1 MQSGALWKLISAADR
16 SLQKPPCGRPESP
29 FGTKTSPQGG
39 WEPGGAPHSKTG
51 LFQRVISPLGGVYR
65 IRGVDVNNSMRQL
78 PRITILS
85 QLFSLDFP
93 PILIILELE
102 WPLRHIDLAVRY
114 RLPG

>member
-1 MQSGALWKLISAADR
+1 METDLRSGSITAETPVWTARKSIWNENLAAR
-16 SLQKPPCGRPESP
+16 RLGARR
-29 FGTKTSPQGG
+29 
-39 WEPGGAPHSKTG
+39 APHSKTG

-78 PRITILS
+78 PRMTILS

-93 PILIILELE
+93 PILIILELG
-102 WPLRHIDLAVRY
+102 WPLCHIDLAVRY